1 MTERV
6 MFFSTLFVIHSV
18 KLNLVINRV
27 SINLSLD
34 FLHFLHILR
43 LNFLLDLF
51 ISLRFFL
58 FVALFHGF
66 RLQMGRS
73 GFEVMFSLRCL
84 FLFDLLLFHI
94 FNLRL

>member
-27 SINLSLD
+27 SINLNLD
-34 FLHFLHILR
+34 FLHILR